1 MLIPDR
7 ITEQL
12 EMLVEQIG
20 LQRDK
25 TRVQHQGLQRDQQP
39 RVQHQGL
46 QRDQQPRVQLIE
58 LQLDQRRDLRLG
70 QHQDQLVDLPQDH
83 LAVDLQVVED
93 QVVEDHLEAVDD
105 EAVDATNYLGYI
117 FKKFYEKNHF
127 YNHSDV
133 RYGYFLRTRYI

>member
-39 RVQHQGL
+39 RVQ
-46 QRDQQPRVQLIE
+46 LIE

-70 QHQDQLVDLPQDH
+70 QHQDQIVDLPQDH

-93 QVVEDHLEAVDD
+93 QVVEDHLVDD
-105 EAVDATNYLGYI
+105 EVVDATNC
-117 FKKFYEKNHF
+117 
-127 YNHSDV
+127 
-133 RYGYFLRTRYI
+133 